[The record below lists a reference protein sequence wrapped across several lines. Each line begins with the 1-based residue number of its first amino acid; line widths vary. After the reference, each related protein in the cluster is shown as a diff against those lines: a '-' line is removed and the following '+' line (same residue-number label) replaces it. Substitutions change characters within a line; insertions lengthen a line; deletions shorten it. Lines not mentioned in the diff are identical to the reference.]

1 MIHPSYVDLM
11 QAVNSQVEE
20 GEEPVISSRYSIVMA
35 TARRARQLIAGDEA
49 LVRAKGSTK
58 PLSIAV
64 EELNQQEVKILTEAD
79 KEEMR
84 RRIAE
89 ELELE
94 SEDAEDHDSD
104 ADADTEAEAD
114 AQEDGEEEEDEG
126 VRVQVP
132 APYWLVPL

>member
-20 GEEPVISSRYSIVMA
+20 GDEPVISSRYSIVMA
-35 TARRARQLIAGDEA
+35 TARRARQLIAGDDP

-64 EELNQQEVKILTEAD
+64 EELNRQEVRILTEED

-84 RRIAE
+84 RQIAE
-89 ELELE
+89 ELALE
-94 SEDAEDHDSD
+94 EAAAEESI
-104 ADADTEAEAD
+104 E
-114 AQEDGEEEEDEG
+114 EEEEDE
-126 VRVQVP
+126 
-132 APYWLVPL
+132 A

>member
-114 AQEDGEEEEDEG
+114 AQEDGEEEEDEEDE
-126 VRVQVP
+126 
-132 APYWLVPL
+132 A

>member
-20 GEEPVISSRYSIVMA
+20 GDEPVISSRYSIVMA
-35 TARRARQLIAGDEA
+35 TARRARQLIAGDDP

-64 EELNQQEVKILTEAD
+64 EELNQQEVKILTEED

-84 RRIAE
+84 RQIAE
-89 ELELE
+89 ELALE
-94 SEDAEDHDSD
+94 AGDAEEG
-104 ADADTEAEAD
+104 T
-114 AQEDGEEEEDEG
+114 EEDE
-126 VRVQVP
+126 
-132 APYWLVPL
+132 A